1 MADVRSPETRLVI
14 GFFKLPPAAR
24 YVPRTATKTTTDGVD
39 TYTYAPAPA
48 QTKPSYSY
56 MPLPT
61 ISTWQFLDTIWPD
74 LQIKFARDASDFV
87 AAISDDGDTG
97 DWTLRFNYDPDRP
110 GDLDLLDFIDTTC
123 GVIWFLETAA
133 ITITDSQFRGYLGSG
148 YTRQPGSSPDRGY
161 YVTDIPDF
169 LRQGSGGK
177 VVDIRTTEE
186 RGQPGLVEI
195 YCEDWGRKLE
205 QTMNKSP
212 IDYTTDTLNTDLSLT
227 SPPILPTEG
236 TTPKALKIQAILDRI
251 FFNSCDYGPD
261 EHTLRPPTQVGKWL
275 MRVSMTRAARDHINS
290 NYADKKLIF
299 PTGRNLR
306 KIIKE
311 MCGELELRPLFSS
324 PQILID
330 TIATG
335 DPVYLDARH
344 NAIKVSLGQREP
356 DATMYSL
363 PHRDAEVDDIIYS
376 TYSPDNDDP
385 LDLMDDYGA
394 IERQLVSLAPKHTEP
409 REDVTAAAALA
420 EVRDYGLEQIARQA
434 ARDSTT
440 DYGMAMITDHPAAHL
455 GTTIRLGTPVRLVA
469 AGRTSA
475 LMRVNKITIAR
486 AGTAAYAIT
495 LGLGEIADIAPQL
508 AASWQITTGR
518 PATPPTPGELAVL
531 RSHT

>member
-1 MADVRSPETRLVI
+1 MAAVRSPETRLVI
-14 GFFKLPPAAR
+14 GFFKFPSAAR
-24 YVPRTATKTTTDGVD
+24 YVPRVATKTTTDGVD

-48 QTKPSYSY
+48 QTRPAYSY
-56 MPLPT
+56 MPSPQQA
-61 ISTWQFLDTIWPD
+61 TWQFLDAIWPA
-74 LQIKFARDASDFV
+74 LEIKFARDPADFV

-110 GDLDLLDFIDTTC
+110 ADLDLLDFIDPTC
-123 GVIWFLETAA
+123 GVIWFFENADQP
-133 ITITDSQFRGYLGSG
+133 ITDAQFAGFAGTGYSRATAGRGSRYTSVSG
-148 YTRQPGSSPDRGY
+148 
-161 YVTDIPDF
+161 VPDF

-195 YCEDWGRKLE
+195 YCEDWGRKLD
-205 QTMNKSP
+205 QTINRSP
-212 IDYTTDTLNTDLSLT
+212 TDYTTDTPNTDIFIDAAFKSLAET
-227 SPPILPTEG
+227 A
-236 TTPKALKIQAILDRI
+236 TPKSLKIQGILDRI
-251 FFNSCDYGPD
+251 FFDSCDYGPD
-261 EHTLRPPTQVGKWL
+261 EHTLRPPTQIGKWL
-275 MRVSMTRAARDHINS
+275 MRVAMTTAAHTHINA
-290 NYADKKLIF
+290 NYAAKKLVF
-299 PTGRNLR
+299 PKGRNLR

-311 MCGELELRPLFSS
+311 LCGELELRPLFSS

-330 TIATG
+330 TIATD

-344 NAIKVSLGQREP
+344 NAIKVSLGRREP

-363 PHRDAEVDDIIYS
+363 PHRDGEVDDIIYS

-385 LDLMDDYGA
+385 LDLLDDYGA
-394 IERQLVSLAPKHTEP
+394 IERQLVSLAPKHAEP

-455 GTTIRLGTPVRLVA
+455 GTTIRLGTPVRLVS

-475 LMRVNKITIAR
+475 PMRVNKITIAR
-486 AGTAAYAIT
+486 AGAAAYAIT
-495 LGLGEIADIAPQL
+495 LGCGEIADIAPQL

-518 PATPPTPGELAVL
+518 PAAPPTPGELAML